1 MEPEN
6 AIEVKHVFKE
16 FSTHSRSNTLKD
28 IIVYHEK
35 KEKKR
40 THQVL
45 KDISFNVKKGE
56 VLGIIGRNGSGKSTM
71 LKLLTK
77 ILRPNKGTIETDGK
91 IACLIELGAGFH
103 PDMTGRENAYIN
115 ASIFGIPKKTVDE
128 RYNEIVEFAGIGE
141 YMNER
146 IRNYSSGMYLRLAF
160 AIAIN
165 VDADILLVD
174 EILAVGDIQFQKK
187 CLDRLD
193 KFRKAGGTIVLV
205 THSVEQAETMRDN
218 VIWID
223 DGVVREYGSA
233 DSVCEHYTDYMLN
246 NNDQ

>member
-1 MEPEN
+1 MDPEN
-6 AIEVKHVFKE
+6 AIEVNHVYKE
-16 FSTHSRSNTLKD
+16 FNTHRKSNTLKD
-28 IIVYHEK
+28 LIVYHEK
-35 KEKKR
+35 KEKSR
-40 THQVL
+40 IHPVL
-45 KDISFNVKKGE
+45 KDISFNVRKGE

-77 ILRPNKGTIETDGK
+77 ILRPNQGTIETDGK

-103 PDMTGRENAYIN
+103 PDMTGRENVYIN
-115 ASIFGIPKKTVDE
+115 ASIFGIPKKVVDE
-128 RYNEIVEFAGIGE
+128 RYDEIVKFAEIEEF
-141 YMNER
+141 MDER

-205 THSVEQAETMRDN
+205 THSVEQATIMCDN

-223 DGVVREYGSA
+223 DGVIREYGSA
-233 DSVCEHYTDYMLN
+233 ESVCGHYRDYMLD
-246 NNDQ
+246 NND